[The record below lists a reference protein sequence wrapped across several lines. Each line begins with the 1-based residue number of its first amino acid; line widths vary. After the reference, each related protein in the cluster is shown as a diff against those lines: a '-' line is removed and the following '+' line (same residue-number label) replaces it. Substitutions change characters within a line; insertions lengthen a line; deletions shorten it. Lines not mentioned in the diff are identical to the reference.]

1 MLRKRFKIHENHHC
15 LAINKFN
22 EDQNEKILEMEKADF
37 KLGPQTKQA
46 IAYLEACSKVEFL
59 DNNEKNLINNAKII
73 VKFSKFIDLQRKINR
88 LKKTAEKEK
97 FNRTKIIDVLLA
109 IIKNFQIEN
118 INNIEKIE
126 ATPPEIQFHL
136 LINGKT

>member
-1 MLRKRFKIHENHHC
+1 
-15 LAINKFN
+15 
-22 EDQNEKILEMEKADF
+22 MEKADF

-59 DNNEKNLINNAKII
+59 DNYEKNLINNAKII
-73 VKFSKFIDLQRKINR
+73 VKLSKFIDLQRKINR

-109 IIKNFQIEN
+109 IIKNFPIES
-118 INNIEKIE
+118 IDNIEKIE
-126 ATPPEIQFHL
+126 ATPPEIIISESF
-136 LINGKT
+136 N